1 MPLSIYPKELET
13 YVRAKILNTD
23 VFSSLIARTWKQPR
37 CPSAGE
43 WMHKGWYH
51 QTMEKDSIL
60 EKTISRYPATKKKN
74 HGGMLTAYD

>member
-1 MPLSIYPKELET
+1 MHKGWYHQTMEKDSILEKT
-13 YVRAKILNTD
+13 I
-23 VFSSLIARTWKQPR
+23 SLIARTWKQPR

-51 QTMEKDSIL
+51 QTMENDSIL
-60 EKTISRYPATKKKN
+60 EKTISRYPTTKKN